1 VSSRQ
6 RPIRVAVVGCGE
18 IAQIMHLPYLAELP
32 EFEISGICDISPSV
46 LERVG
51 DRYGV
56 HDRSDDH
63 RDVVDGADV
72 VAVLTHDHAPIAEYA
87 AQRGKDLFVEKP
99 LGYSLEECDRVLG
112 AVAEA
117 GVKLMIGYMRRYDPG
132 YLYALEQIG
141 DPGEIRFVRAHDF
154 GGSFGVHPQLYTLY
168 RADDVPQ
175 EAKDAL
181 DRKIRKTML
190 TALGAE
196 HEPLVDAYYGLLMSG
211 THDLAVLRGLLGRP
225 QGVLHSE
232 PLGSDGLI
240 SVLDY
245 GRGRTGVFELALLET
260 HRWWDQ
266 SLAVYTDERVVTV
279 EFPNPYVRNAATTV
293 EIQANATA
301 SAARTTVPVSHDT
314 SFRREWQHLAACIQ
328 EDTAPL
334 TDGEGAR
341 ADVELSLAMVHTMH
355 PRPD

>member
-1 VSSRQ
+1 MSSRQ

-46 LERVG
+46 LEHVG

-56 HDRSDDH
+56 RDRSDDH

-72 VAVLTHDHAPIAEYA
+72 VAVLTHD
-87 AQRGKDLFVEKP
+87 
-99 LGYSLEECDRVLG
+99 
-112 AVAEA
+112 
-117 GVKLMIGYMRRYDPG
+117 
-132 YLYALEQIG
+132 
-141 DPGEIRFVRAHDF
+141 
-154 GGSFGVHPQLYTLY
+154 
-168 RADDVPQ
+168 
-175 EAKDAL
+175 
-181 DRKIRKTML
+181 
-190 TALGAE
+190 
-196 HEPLVDAYYGLLMSG
+196 
-211 THDLAVLRGLLGRP
+211 LAVLRGLLGRP
-225 QGVLHSE
+225 QGVLHSA

-245 GRGRTGVFELALLET
+245 GRGRTGVFELALLEA

-293 EIQANATA
+293 EIQANAAA
-301 SAARTTVPVSHDT
+301 SAAHTTVPVSHDT
-314 SFRREWQHLAACIQ
+314 SFRREWQHLAACIR

-341 ADVELSLAMVHTMH
+341 ADVELSLAMVHATQ